1 VPVEEL
7 MTTRGFPIWDEL
19 YREQAGE
26 SLPWYYAQLD
36 PDLERALSQLGIQS
50 GRVLD
55 LGSGSG
61 SQAQALAALGFDV
74 TGSDLSQAAVEQARA
89 RAGSSRQQ
97 LQFVQ
102 DDILNTRL
110 PAGFD
115 WVFDRGCFHVFA
127 PEMRGRYVA
136 TLAALIPP
144 PGLLFL
150 KCFSDEQPGEVGPYK
165 FSPDQI
171 QSIFDGSF
179 DVLSIERSVYQG
191 NFVPAPRALF
201 CALRRKA

>member
-1 VPVEEL
+1 
-7 MTTRGFPIWDEL
+7 MTTRGFPIWEEL
-19 YREQAGE
+19 YRAQAGE
-26 SLPWYYAQLD
+26 NLPWYYAPLD

-74 TGSDLSQAAVEQARA
+74 TGSDLSLAAVEQARA
-89 RAGSSRQQ
+89 RAGGTSQQ

-110 PAGFD
+110 LPGFD

-127 PEMRGRYVA
+127 PELRERYVQ
-136 TLAALIPP
+136 TLAALIQAS
-144 PGLLFL
+144 GLLFL
-150 KCFSDEQPGEVGPYK
+150 KCFSEEQPGEVGPYK
-165 FSPDQI
+165 FSPEQI
-171 QSIFDGSF
+171 ESIFAASF

-201 CALRRKA
+201 CTLRRKA